1 VWVLK
6 LDLEVSPRLSDDF
19 FSSTEAVET
28 PLADAMSGCEQ
39 ALGYVFQDRSL
50 LERCLTHASIARTRL
65 ESNER
70 LEFFGDAILG
80 AAVCE
85 LLYRELPEE
94 AEGELT
100 RIKSAVVSRTTC
112 ARFSRDLGLDR
123 YLILGKGL
131 GGFQSVPPSVM
142 AAVFESLV
150 AGIYLDGGFGPAAT
164 FVQRMVQP
172 EIQRV
177 YASAHGDNYKSLLQ
191 QYVQK
196 IQSEPPLY
204 QLLDEKGPDHSKCF
218 EIAVQLGERQ
228 FTSAW
233 GPNKKVAEQRA
244 AENAWHELH
253 GLPLTEPTT
262 DNAE

>member
-1 VWVLK
+1 MT
-6 LDLEVSPRLSDDF
+6 DDF
-19 FSSTEAVET
+19 LGPMTVESPSPDD
-28 PLADAMSGCEQ
+28 PLARCE
-39 ALGYVFQDRSL
+39 AAIDYIFRDRSL

-70 LEFFGDAILG
+70 MEFFGDAILG

-85 LLYRELPEE
+85 LLYLEYPEE

-112 ARFSRDLGLDR
+112 AKFSRDLGLDR
-123 YLILGKGL
+123 YLMLGKGL
-131 GGFQSVPPSVM
+131 GGYQAVPPSVM

-150 AGIYLDGGFGPAAT
+150 AGIYLDGGFAAAAR
-164 FVQRMVQP
+164 FVQRIVQP

-177 YASAHGDNYKSLLQ
+177 YASVHGDNFKSLLQ

-196 IQSEPPLY
+196 TQSEPPMYL
-204 QLLDEKGPDHSKCF
+204 LLDEKGPDHSKCF

-228 FTSAW
+228 FESAW

-244 AENAWHELH
+244 AENAWRELH
-253 GLPLTEPTT
+253 GYAATREAGEERIA
-262 DNAE
+262 NSE